1 VLTTDA
7 SSTGQRTIHHEA
19 RGSRVLLFVR
29 EQRKQDGRAGGP
41 PSGLFSVSGHGIS
54 SGPDQLQLAERSA
67 SKAAAHP
74 GNGSR

>member
-1 VLTTDA
+1 MLATDA

-41 PSGLFSVSGHGIS
+41 IGLVLCFWRR
-54 SGPDQLQLAERSA
+54 DLQRA
-67 SKAAAHP
+67 
-74 GNGSR
+74 